1 MKNKIENYKIFN
13 KEQRKTIKNQKKM
26 DQIEVIII
34 IGKKNHKLDLKYKIE
49 SQKKLW
55 QKDRKRERLKVERLN
70 KKTLYI

>member
-1 MKNKIENYKIFN
+1 LKNKIENYKIFN

-55 QKDRKRERLKVERLN
+55 QKDRKKERLKVERLN

>member
-55 QKDRKRERLKVERLN
+55 QKDRKKERLKVERLN

>member
-1 MKNKIENYKIFN
+1 
-13 KEQRKTIKNQKKM
+13 M

-55 QKDRKRERLKVERLN
+55 QKDRKKERLKVERLN